1 MAKVYLTKE
10 DSHLDFSPALQYGE
24 IEVLVSRDCPLHADT
39 TGFVE
44 AVRKRL
50 VDITPEDYLLLSGD
64 PVTIGIALTIAACNL
79 NGTLN
84 LLKYV
89 KSRRTYLPVRV
100 HIPMVSSHIKGER

>member
-10 DSHLDFSPALQYGE
+10 DSNLDFSPALKYGE

-39 TGFVE
+39 TGFVD

-50 VDITPEDYLLLSGD
+50 QGITPDDYLLLSGD
-64 PVTIGIALTIAACNL
+64 PVTIGIALTVSACYL
-79 NGTLN
+79 NGSLN

-89 KSRRTYLPVRV
+89 KSRRMYVPIRV
-100 HIPMVSSHIKGER
+100 HIPMVSAYIKGER